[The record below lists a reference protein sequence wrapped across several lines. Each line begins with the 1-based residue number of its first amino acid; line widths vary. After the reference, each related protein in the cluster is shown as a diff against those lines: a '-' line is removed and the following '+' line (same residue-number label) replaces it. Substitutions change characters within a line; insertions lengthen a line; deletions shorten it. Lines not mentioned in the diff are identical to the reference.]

1 MKNSLNEAGQVGST
15 IFERI
20 FFFFFNR
27 QKVEMIG
34 IDPRKISLES
44 EQFCEFKGK
53 LDFFFFLPET

>member
-1 MKNSLNEAGQVGST
+1 
-15 IFERI
+15 
-20 FFFFFNR
+20 
-27 QKVEMIG
+27 MIG